1 MHLLNQGVVL
11 SLFNYNV
18 TKSQIK
24 KLHFLEHHSTCT
36 MILISRKG

>member
-11 SLFNYNV
+11 SLFNYDV

-24 KLHFLEHHSTCT
+24 KLHFLEHHSRSS
-36 MILISRKG
+36 LLNLFL